1 MALPEGYLDAYI
13 DQCPGYGWQGGPS
26 FQTTIVTMRNGRER
40 RNAEWSKARHSFT
53 MPFNNIN
60 QSGYIGIKQMHLS
73 CMGRLRAFKFVDQL
87 DYQAVNEVFA
97 EGNGVQTEFQ
107 LRKVSTIDGVSYIR
121 DTYVIQADSVFRVNG
136 TPAAHTI
143 DLDRGLVTFAAPP
156 ANLSAISGSWL
167 FGLWVR
173 FDQDDLPFS
182 IDSRSDDTP
191 HINGSV
197 SLIEVPPPPDL

>member
-13 DQCPGYGWQGGPS
+13 EQCPGYGWQGGPA

-40 RNAEWSKARHSFT
+40 RNAEWSNARHSFT

-60 QSGYIGIKQMHLS
+60 QQGYIGIKQMHLS
-73 CMGRLRAFKFVDQL
+73 CLGRLRAFKFVDAL
-87 DYQAVNEVFA
+87 DHDATGEVFGQ
-97 EGNGVQTEFQ
+97 GNGVQTTFQ
-107 LRKVSTIDGVSYIR
+107 LRKVSVIDGVSYIR
-121 DTYVIQADSVFRVNG
+121 NTYVIEPGGVFRVNG

-143 DLDRGLVTFAAPP
+143 DLDRGLVTFSVAP
-156 ANLSAISGSWL
+156 ANLSTLSGTWE

-182 IDSRSDDTP
+182 IDNLNA
-191 HINGSV
+191 INGSV
-197 SLIEVPPPPDL
+197 SLIEVPPPL